1 MIPPSASPLALI
13 AALGLSGTAVGAP
26 ALPARIAQA
35 IHSQGFPIGAVS
47 IVVQD
52 PRSGETL
59 LSLNPAEPRSPA
71 STIKLLT
78 TFAALSQLGPTYH
91 WTTRAWTSAPIVA
104 GRLAGDLIIEGG
116 GDPFMSAERWWRFA
130 QELRDRGLR
139 QIDGDIVLDRSLYAT
154 QDSDPD
160 EFDGR
165 AFRTYNV
172 LPDALLVNLQAA
184 EFHARADAGR
194 AELVVEPAPANLR
207 VDNAL
212 SVAQGRCEGGAAAL
226 SFTTFVDDADRI
238 GVTGRVAA
246 GCPGYARR
254 VIMHAPEFAFGT
266 FVTYWREL
274 GGEFHGHLRLETRPA
289 GARALADYPSL
300 TLAEILP
307 LVNKHS
313 SNAMARMLLL
323 TMAGERYGPP
333 ATVANG
339 ERALQAWLESQG
351 LRFPE
356 LLLDNGSGLSRITR
370 ISAQS
375 MARLLDVAWQ
385 SRYWPEIAASVP
397 LGGQDGTLR
406 HRFVDLGPEARIRM
420 KTGHLEGV
428 GAIAGW
434 VSARSGRPLSV
445 VVLINHAGAQYG
457 GGEAVIDTV
466 VRWALER

>member
-1 MIPPSASPLALI
+1 MIPPSARPLALI
-13 AALGLSGTAVGAP
+13 AALSLPGLVLAAP
-26 ALPARIAQA
+26 PLPARIAQA
-35 IHSQGFPIGAVS
+35 VHSQGFPVGAVS

-52 PRSGETL
+52 SRSGETL
-59 LSLNPAEPRSPA
+59 LSLNPGEPRSPA
-71 STIKLLT
+71 STIKVLT

-91 WTTRAWTSAPIVA
+91 WTTRAWTTAPVVD
-104 GRLAGDLIIEGG
+104 GRLAGDLVIEGG

-154 QDSDPD
+154 QDVDPD
-160 EFDGR
+160 DFDGR
-165 AFRTYNV
+165 GYRTYNV
-172 LPDALLVNLQAA
+172 LPDPLLVNLQAA
-184 EFHARADAGR
+184 EFRARAIGGR
-194 AELVVEPAPANLR
+194 AEVVIEPAPANLQL
-207 VDNAL
+207 DNAL
-212 SVAQGRCEGGAAAL
+212 HVSQGRCEGGAGTL
-226 SFTTFVDDADRI
+226 SFTNVGDDPDHIAV
-238 GVTGRVAA
+238 GGHVSA

-254 VIMHAPEFAFGT
+254 VIMRAPEFAFGT

-274 GGEFHGHLRLETRPA
+274 GGEFNGHLRLAPRPA
-289 GARALADYPSL
+289 GARPLAEYESL
-300 TLAEILP
+300 TLAEIIP

-323 TMAGERYGPP
+323 TMASERFGAP

-339 ERALQAWLESQG
+339 ERALQAWLETQG

-356 LLLDNGSGLSRITR
+356 LVLDNGSGLSRITR

-434 VSARSGRPLSV
+434 VTARSGRPLSV
-445 VVLINHAGAQYG
+445 VVLINHPGAQYG

-466 VRWALER
+466 VRWAVDR